1 MLVTVLMSVYNAK
14 SYLAD
19 SIESILNQ
27 TYRDFEFIIIDDGS
41 TDGSGAIIQKY
52 AACDS
57 RIVYVKNRTNIG
69 LAKSLNKGIKLAKGK
84 FIARQDADDLSA
96 NDRLEMQAD
105 YALANNYVDL
115 IGSNCFVI
123 DILGNP
129 VCEVNTYAKIKDH
142 QTTLLNKLAIFPH
155 GSAFIKKAKL
165 LEVGL
170 YDERFF
176 YSQDGE
182 LWLRFI
188 KANSRIHVINRPL
201 YFYRTLPVANTKKKS
216 AQQQYNEV
224 KRMIYR
230 DKCDRSTINDKL
242 NNIKLQISD
251 KKNSTIIPNYM
262 ADYWKGLANTIYFNK
277 PVNNVSPYQYLYK
290 ATKEHQPFYKY
301 LQYLKLGILYAMP
314 PQFLKMLQQPKS
326 NV

>member
-14 SYLAD
+14 SYLGE

-41 TDGSGAIIQKY
+41 TDGSRAIIQKY
-52 AACDS
+52 ALCDN
-57 RIVYVKNRTNIG
+57 RIVYIKNRTNIG

-96 NDRLEMQAD
+96 IDRLEMQVN
-105 YALANNYVDL
+105 YALANSYVDL
-115 IGSNCFVI
+115 IGSNCFII
-123 DILGNP
+123 DISGNP
-129 VCEVNTYAKIKDH
+129 VCEINTYAKIKDH

-188 KANSRIHVINRPL
+188 KANARIHVINRPL
-201 YFYRTLPVANTKKKS
+201 YFYRTLPVVNNKKKS

-230 DKCDRSTINDKL
+230 DKCDRSTINNELVK
-242 NNIKLQISD
+242 IKIQISD
-251 KKNSTIIPNYM
+251 NRNSTTIPNYM

-277 PVNNVSPYQYLYK
+277 SVNNVSPYQYLYK
-290 ATKEHQPFYKY
+290 ATKEQQPFYNY
-301 LQYLKLGILYAMP
+301 LKYLKLGILYAMP
-314 PQFLKMLQQPKS
+314 PQFLMKLRQQNS
-326 NV
+326 DV